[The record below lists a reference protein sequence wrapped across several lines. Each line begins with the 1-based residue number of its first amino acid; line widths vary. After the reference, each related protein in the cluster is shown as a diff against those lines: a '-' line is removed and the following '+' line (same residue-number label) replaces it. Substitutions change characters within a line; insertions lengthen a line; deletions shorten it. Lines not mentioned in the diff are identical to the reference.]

1 MFRKKIIYMTWK
13 LYQKQKKSNDL
24 LQMISRGLQKTEVN
38 IMRFKVAYSKTV
50 VKTILKYDKPTRE
63 RIYSAL
69 NNLPHGDVKRLQGKD
84 NPPYFRIRIGDIRA
98 LFI

>member
-1 MFRKKIIYMTWK
+1 MHYNVK
-13 LYQKQKKSNDL
+13 
-24 LQMISRGLQKTEVN
+24 
-38 IMRFKVAYSKTV
+38 YSKTV

-69 NNLPHGDVKRLQGKD
+69 NSLPNGDVKRIQGQD

-98 LFI
+98 LFIKDDVMMEILVFSIDSRGDVYKKM

>member
-1 MFRKKIIYMTWK
+1 
-13 LYQKQKKSNDL
+13 
-24 LQMISRGLQKTEVN
+24 
-38 IMRFKVAYSKTV
+38 MRFKVAYSKTV

-69 NNLPHGDVKRLQGKD
+69 NNLPHGEVKRLQGKD

-98 LFI
+98 LFIKDDIKMEIFVFDINSRGDIYK

>member
-1 MFRKKIIYMTWK
+1 
-13 LYQKQKKSNDL
+13 
-24 LQMISRGLQKTEVN
+24 
-38 IMRFKVAYSKTV
+38 MRFKVAYSKTV

-98 LFI
+98 LFIKDDIKMEIFVFDINSRGDIYK

>member
-1 MFRKKIIYMTWK
+1 
-13 LYQKQKKSNDL
+13 
-24 LQMISRGLQKTEVN
+24 
-38 IMRFKVAYSKTV
+38 MRFKITYSKTV

-69 NNLPHGDVKRLQGKD
+69 NSLPHGDVKCLQGKD

-98 LFI
+98 LFIKDDIKMGIFVFDIHSRGDIYK